1 MPLKILLAEDSPKM
15 RQMIKSLLTANINN
29 IDTIY
34 ECENGQQAIEIYN
47 RHRPEWILLDIKME
61 PVDGLS
67 AARIIKVKNTQAKIV
82 FITNYDEESYREEAK
97 KISVYAYVLKENLHE
112 LVQIY
117 HKLFD

>member
-1 MPLKILLAEDSPKM
+1 
-15 RQMIKSLLTANINN
+15 MIIGVLTGNLNN

-34 ECENGQQAIEIYN
+34 ECENGQQAIDLYDL
-47 RHRPEWILLDIKME
+47 HRPEWILLDIKME

-67 AARIIKVKNTQAKIV
+67 VARIIKAKNTQAKIV